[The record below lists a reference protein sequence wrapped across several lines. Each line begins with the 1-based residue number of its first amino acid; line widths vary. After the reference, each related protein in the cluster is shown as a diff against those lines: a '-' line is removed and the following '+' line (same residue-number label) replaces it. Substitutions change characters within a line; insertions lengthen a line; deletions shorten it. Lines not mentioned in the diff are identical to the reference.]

1 MAGRRRGK
9 RAVTPDGTVTVHGK
23 NANGE
28 GSVYRTKDGRWVAA
42 WSEPGRKYPHQATGK
57 TRDEAIRRR
66 SERRA
71 QPPPSRGQTLGEVAD
86 WWLHNVYKTR
96 VSIDTWHKAEERLP
110 GIKKE
115 FGHLLPSQVTYDA
128 VVEWLAA
135 LLEEFKRGT
144 VKNYRQTLALV
155 FDDAVRRGL
164 AQGNP
169 VRTTDL
175 PARTESDGRALDSK
189 EARALITAAQDLRL
203 GAAVVILY
211 LMGWRVSEVL
221 GLAWDDI
228 DFETGKVTLRR
239 ASVYRKGVGRIL
251 KPTAKSDG
259 AHGEHWLTPTCLE
272 FLKARRAAQ
281 LSERAAAVHWETVT
295 CEDRPVDLVF
305 TNLTGG
311 LVQRYRVQRAVE
323 RAAEAA
329 SIDAN
334 GLATHGG
341 RRTVITV
348 LWSEGDE
355 SVEDIAELVGH
366 ADPKTTAGYIKRRGK
381 RPERIARRS
390 AQLLDPAASQVGMT
404 VSFGPA

>member
-1 MAGRRRGK
+1 MTGRRRDK
-9 RAVTPDGTVTVHGK
+9 RAVAPDGTVTVHGK

-28 GSVYRTKDGRWVAA
+28 GSVFQTRDGRWVAT
-42 WSEPGRKYPHQATGK
+42 WWEPGRRYPRKATGK
-57 TRDEAIRRR
+57 SRDDAIRRR
-66 SERRA
+66 DERRA
-71 QPPPSRGQTLGEVAD
+71 QPPPGRGQTLGEVAD
-86 WWLHNVYKTR
+86 WWLHNVYRTR

-110 GIKKE
+110 RVKRE
-115 FGHLLPSQVTYDA
+115 FGHLHPSQVTYDA
-128 VVEWLAA
+128 VVEWLAT

-144 VKNYRQTLALV
+144 VKNYRQTLALI

-169 VRTTDL
+169 VRTTEL
-175 PARTESDGRALDSK
+175 PTRAASEGRALDAK
-189 EARALITAAQDLRL
+189 ESRALVAAAQDLRL
-203 GAAVVILY
+203 GAAVVLLY

-228 DFETGKVTLRR
+228 DFEFGKVTLRR
-239 ASVYRKGVGRIL
+239 SSVYRKGVGRIL
-251 KPTAKSDG
+251 KPTAKTDG

-272 FLKARRAAQ
+272 LLKARRAAQ
-281 LSERAAAVHWETVT
+281 LEERAAADRWETVA
-295 CEDRPVDLVF
+295 CEGRPVDLVF

-323 RAAEAA
+323 RAAKAVG
-329 SIDAN
+329 IDPS

-366 ADPKTTAGYIKRRGK
+366 VDPKTIAGYVKRRGK

-390 AQLLDPAASQVGMT
+390 AQLLDPAASQ
-404 VSFGPA
+404 